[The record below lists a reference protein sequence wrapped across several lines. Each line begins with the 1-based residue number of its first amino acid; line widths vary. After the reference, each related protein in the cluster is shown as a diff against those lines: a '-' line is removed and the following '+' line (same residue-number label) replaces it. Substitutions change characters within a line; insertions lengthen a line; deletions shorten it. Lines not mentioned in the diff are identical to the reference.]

1 MNIAGLSMAMS
12 TNQVQTQVGTAV
24 LSKSMDTLETLG
36 QGMVQMIDAA
46 AMEQSVNPAVG
57 GNFDMRI

>member
-1 MNIAGLSMAMS
+1 MDITGLSMAMS

-36 QGMVQMIDAA
+36 QGMVAMIDAA
-46 AMEQSVNPAVG
+46 AMEQSVAPHVG